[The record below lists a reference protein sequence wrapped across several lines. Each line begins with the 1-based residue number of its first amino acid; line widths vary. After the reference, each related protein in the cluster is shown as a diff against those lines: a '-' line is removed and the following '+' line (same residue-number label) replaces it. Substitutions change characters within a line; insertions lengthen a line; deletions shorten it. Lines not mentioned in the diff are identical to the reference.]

1 MPLSGLGPLALLSGH
16 RTPAQNP
23 KLLLDCSK
31 VPRMPMLQWLPG
43 NPPGSGPMAP
53 LSAEPSTPH
62 TPLSSCSG
70 LIPPLSGKALQ
81 PERTLPA
88 GLAAWLVFFQAFH
101 ILFQEPIEPASRVK
115 YLIHA

>member
-1 MPLSGLGPLALLSGH
+1 MPRP
-16 RTPAQNP
+16 
-23 KLLLDCSK
+23 
-31 VPRMPMLQWLPG
+31 QWLPG

-62 TPLSSCSG
+62 TPLSSCSR
-70 LIPPLSGKALQ
+70 LILPPSGKALR

-88 GLAAWLVFFQAFH
+88 GLAAWLVFFQAFD
-101 ILFQEPIEPASRVK
+101 ILFQEPIDPASRIK